1 MPFLFRAAAYSL
13 RDARTARGCKHFGSI
28 DVDHQSTAADRRNI
42 RTRANNPGEEIVMIA
57 LKSIALSAICGAFL
71 SAVTVGA
78 ASAGSSSAA
87 NLVMAAEVK
96 KLDPDCIKKCND
108 TVDACMGA
116 AQSTAAKRTCK
127 HQYTNCIG
135 DCKF

>member
-1 MPFLFRAAAYSL
+1 VVI
-13 RDARTARGCKHFGSI
+13 G
-28 DVDHQSTAADRRNI
+28 VDRQSKAVDRRNI
-42 RTRANNPGEEIVMIA
+42 RTRANNPREAIVIIA
-57 LKSIALSAICGAFL
+57 LKSMALSAICGAFL

-78 ASAGSSSAA
+78 ASAGSSSGA

-108 TVDACMGA
+108 TVDACMEA
-116 AQSTAAKRTCK
+116 AHSTAAKRTCK
-127 HQYTNCIG
+127 HQYTDCIG

>member
-1 MPFLFRAAAYSL
+1 M
-13 RDARTARGCKHFGSI
+13 I
-28 DVDHQSTAADRRNI
+28 
-42 RTRANNPGEEIVMIA
+42 IA
-57 LKSIALSAICGAFL
+57 LKSMALSAIFL

-78 ASAGSSSAA
+78 A
-87 NLVMAAEVK
+87 LAAEVK

-116 AQSTAAKRTCK
+116 AHSTAAKRTCK
-127 HQYTNCIG
+127 HQYTDCIG